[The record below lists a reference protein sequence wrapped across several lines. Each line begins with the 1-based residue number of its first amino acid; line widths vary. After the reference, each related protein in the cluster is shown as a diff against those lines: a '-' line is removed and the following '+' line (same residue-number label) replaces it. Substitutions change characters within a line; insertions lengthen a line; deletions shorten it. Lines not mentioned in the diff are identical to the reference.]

1 MAYLYLAAIMFFDED
16 RISDW
21 YQLNKQAQEL
31 LESRKVRDLL
41 EELSLLPEFAR
52 APEEIKPIEPFDV
65 YFSEKIDS
73 LRYSVQQVSAEITT
87 RHEFANKF
95 LYQID
100 YQIRECASS
109 LAEFNRW
116 GLGYNTGVDKKRNH
130 LERMLSDLRKE
141 RRATELRCWDDIVA
155 LRKDMRNTL
164 SEYKDILRRGRLLQT
179 SGGGNGN
186 R

>member
-1 MAYLYLAAIMFFDED
+1 MFFDED
-16 RISDW
+16 RFSDW

-31 LESRKVRDLL
+31 LESRKVKDLL
-41 EELSLLPEFAR
+41 GELSQLPDLAR

-65 YFSEKIDS
+65 YFSDKLNS
-73 LRYSVQQVSAEITT
+73 LSETVNEISTEIGA

-100 YQIRECASS
+100 YQIRECASWLS
-109 LAEFNRW
+109 EFNRW

-141 RRATELRCWDDIVA
+141 RRATELRCWEDIVA
-155 LRKDMRNTL
+155 LRKDLRDTL
-164 SEYKDILRRGRLLQT
+164 TEYKDVIRRGRMLQT
-179 SGGGNGN
+179 SGGKNGD

>member
-1 MAYLYLAAIMFFDED
+1 MSFDED
-16 RISDW
+16 RFSDW

-31 LESRKVRDLL
+31 LESRKVKDLL
-41 EELSLLPEFAR
+41 EELSLLPELAR
-52 APEEIKPIEPFDV
+52 VPEEIKPIEPFDV
-65 YFSEKIDS
+65 YFSEKLAS
-73 LRYSVQQVSAEITT
+73 LRDTVEQVSTEITT

-109 LAEFNRW
+109 LSEFNRW

-141 RRATELRCWDDIVA
+141 RRGTELRCWQDIVA
-155 LRKDMRNTL
+155 LRKDLRDTL
-164 SEYKDILRRGRLLQT
+164 NEYKDVIRRGRMLQA
-179 SGGGNGN
+179 SGDRNGD

>member
-1 MAYLYLAAIMFFDED
+1 MSFDED
-16 RISDW
+16 RFSDW
-21 YQLNKQAQEL
+21 YQLNRQAQEL
-31 LESRKVRDLL
+31 LESRKVKDLL
-41 EELSLLPEFAR
+41 EELSLFPELAR

-65 YFSEKIDS
+65 YFSEKLGS
-73 LRYSVQQVSAEITT
+73 LRDTVDQVSAEIIT
-87 RHEFANKF
+87 RHEFADKF

-109 LAEFNRW
+109 LSEFNCW

-141 RRATELRCWDDIVA
+141 RRGTELRCWQDIVA
-155 LRKDMRNTL
+155 LRKDLRDTL
-164 SEYKDILRRGRLLQT
+164 SEYKNIIRRGRMLQT
-179 SGGGNGN
+179 SGDRNGD

>member
-1 MAYLYLAAIMFFDED
+1 MSFDED
-16 RISDW
+16 RFSDW

-31 LESRKVRDLL
+31 LESRKVKDLL
-41 EELSLLPEFAR
+41 EELSLVPELAR

-65 YFSEKIDS
+65 YFSEKLGS
-73 LRYSVQQVSAEITT
+73 LRDTVDQVSAEITT
-87 RHEFANKF
+87 RHEFADKF

-109 LAEFNRW
+109 LSEFDRW

-141 RRATELRCWDDIVA
+141 RRATELRCWEDIVA
-155 LRKDMRNTL
+155 LRKDLRETL
-164 SEYKDILRRGRLLQT
+164 TEYKDIIRRGRMLQT
-179 SGGGNGN
+179 SGGKNGD